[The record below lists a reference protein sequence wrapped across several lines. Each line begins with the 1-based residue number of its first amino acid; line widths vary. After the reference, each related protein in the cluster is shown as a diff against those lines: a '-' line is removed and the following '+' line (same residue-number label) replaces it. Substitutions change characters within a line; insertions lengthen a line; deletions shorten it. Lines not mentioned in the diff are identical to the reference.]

1 MRAEGSS
8 DTSGRTQAQEGIA
21 GLTRTDH
28 AAVNHAAA
36 NHATASHGATSR
48 TCACANIA
56 PCGAGHSFGR
66 AGSVYRTGGSKPLSA
81 GKLILVDGS
90 SYLYRAFHALPPLSN
105 SKGEPT
111 GAVLGVLNM
120 LNKMIKEEAPQRIA
134 VVFDAPGRT
143 FRDDLFDQ
151 YKAHRT
157 PMPDDLRSQ
166 VQPLLD
172 VVAAMGLP
180 LLRVPGVEAD
190 DVIGTLAKQGAAAG
204 YEVLIST
211 GDKDMAQLVGPQ
223 VGLINTMSNTRLDRA
238 GVKAKFDVF
247 PEQIVDY
254 LALVGDSSDNIPGI
268 AGVGPKTA
276 SKWLNQYQTLDG
288 LIARAADVGGK
299 VGENLRSGFELLELS
314 RKLATIDT
322 ALSLEISAEGLTA
335 GAPDLPRLRELYT
348 RLELRSLLKALGSDT
363 AAVPGAAAAGTQT
376 ATLPV
381 AGPPAAARNYQQ
393 ITSQAALDE
402 WLVKLAAAPLISFAT
417 ETDNLDYMQARL
429 VGLSFAI
436 APGEAAYL
444 PIGHDYTG
452 APEQLP
458 RDKVLAALRPLLEDP
473 ARPKVGHNQ
482 KYDIHIL
489 ANCGIAFKGHCFDS
503 MLESYVFNS
512 VAARHDRDSTA
523 AKYLGVE
530 SMAFEDVAGKGAKQ
544 ITFNQVDVA
553 RAAEYSAATAD
564 LTLQLHRNLWPQIE
578 ALPTLKS
585 VYETIEQPLVPVLFR
600 MERTGVFVD
609 RELLKIQS
617 SELAARMLELQAQAH
632 AEAGGA
638 FNVDS
643 PKQLQEILFG
653 KLGIP
658 VSRKTPT
665 GQPSTAEDVL
675 EELAATYP
683 LPKLI
688 LEYRGI
694 AKLKSTYTDTLPE
707 QIDPAT
713 GRIHTSYHQAVAAT
727 GRLSSTDP
735 NLQNIPIRTGEG
747 RRIRQAFI
755 APPGRSLVAADY
767 SQIELRIMAHLS
779 GDTSLLRAFA
789 EDRDVHQAT
798 AAEVFSTPLA
808 KVSADQ
814 RRSAKAI
821 NFGLM
826 YGMSAFGLA
835 RQLGIARGDAQKYMD
850 LYFER
855 YPGVKR
861 YMEETRRHAR
871 ESGFVETVFGR
882 RLYLPEIQSRNA
894 ALRQY
899 AERSAINAPMQGTA
913 ADIIKRAMI
922 EVDAWLQSSRM
933 PAQLIMQ
940 VHDEL
945 VLEVADEAVEAIVSQ
960 LRDHMVR
967 AANLTVPLKVDVGIG
982 RNWDEAH

>member
-1 MRAEGSS
+1 MNAR
-8 DTSGRTQAQEGIA
+8 
-21 GLTRTDH
+21 
-28 AAVNHAAA
+28 
-36 NHATASHGATSR
+36 
-48 TCACANIA
+48 
-56 PCGAGHSFGR
+56 
-66 AGSVYRTGGSKPLSA
+66 
-81 GKLILVDGS
+81 KLILVDGS

-120 LNKMIKEEAPQRIA
+120 LNKMIKEESPERIA

-151 YKAHRT
+151 YKAHRV
-157 PMPDDLRSQ
+157 PMPDDLRAQ

-172 VVAAMGLP
+172 VVVAMGLP
-180 LLRVPGVEAD
+180 LLRVSGVEAD
-190 DVIGTLAKQGAAAG
+190 DVIGTLAKQGAASG

-211 GDKDMAQLVGPQ
+211 GDKDMAQLVGPG
-223 VGLINTMSNTRLDRA
+223 VGLVNTMSNTRFDRDA
-238 GVKAKFDVF
+238 VKAKFDVF

-268 AGVGPKTA
+268 NGVGPKTA
-276 SKWLNQYQTLDG
+276 AKWLSQYGTLVELVAHAGD
-288 LIARAADVGGK
+288 IGGK
-299 VGENLRSGFELLELS
+299 VGENLRNELPMLELS

-322 ALSLEISAEGLTA
+322 SLTLEITAEGLAA

-348 RLELRSLLKALGSDT
+348 RLELRALLKALSPSPAPSAADAGISVSEGVT
-363 AAVPGAAAAGTQT
+363 ASAETPAAQPSGQAVAAVVETT
-376 ATLPV
+376 IV
-381 AGPPAAARNYQQ
+381 ACNYH
-393 ITSQAALDE
+393 TVLSQDALDA
-402 WLVKLAAAPLISFAT
+402 WLAKLAAAPLMSFDT
-417 ETDNLDYMQARL
+417 ETDNSDYRQARI
-429 VGLSFAI
+429 VGLSFAV
-436 APGEAAYL
+436 APGEAAYVPL
-444 PIGHDYTG
+444 GHDYPG
-452 APEQLP
+452 APHQLD
-458 RDKVLAALRPLLEDP
+458 RAKVLAAIKPLLEDP
-473 ARPKVGHNQ
+473 ARPKLGHHL
-482 KYDIHIL
+482 KYDAHVL
-489 ANCGIAFKGHCFDS
+489 SNYGIALAGQRYDS
-503 MLESYVFNS
+503 MLESYVLNS
-512 VAARHDRDSTA
+512 VATRHDMESTA
-523 AKYLGVE
+523 QRYLGITPIRL
-530 SMAFEDVAGKGAKQ
+530 EDVAGKGAKQ
-544 ITFNQVDVA
+544 LTFNQVDVD
-553 RAAEYSAATAD
+553 RAARYSAEDAD
-564 LTLQLHRNLWPQIE
+564 LTLRLHLALWPQIE

-585 VYETIEQPLVPVLFR
+585 VYETIEQPLVPVLYR
-600 MERTGVFVD
+600 MERAGVLVD
-609 RELLKIQS
+609 RDLLRTQS

-632 AEAGGA
+632 VEAGGA

-658 VSRKTPT
+658 VMRKTPT

-688 LEYRGI
+688 LEYRGV
-694 AKLKSTYTDTLPE
+694 AKLKSTYTDNLPR
-707 QIDPAT
+707 QIDPAS

-735 NLQNIPIRTGEG
+735 NLQNIPIRTKEG

-755 APPGRSLVAADY
+755 AALGSSLVAADY

-779 GDTSLLRAFA
+779 ADASLLQAFA
-789 EDRDVHQAT
+789 DDRDIHQAT
-798 AAEVFSTPLA
+798 AAEVFATPLDA
-808 KVSADQ
+808 VSADQ

-835 RQLGIARGDAQKYMD
+835 RQLGIGRGDAQRYMD

-861 YMEETRRHAR
+861 YMEETRRQAR
-871 ESGFVETVFGR
+871 EAGFVETVFGR
-882 RLYLPEIQSRNA
+882 RLYLPEIQSRNQ

-922 EVDAWLQSSRM
+922 EVDAWLQSSRI
-933 PAQLIMQ
+933 AARLIMQ

-945 VLEVADEAVEAIVSQ
+945 VLEVADEAVADVVGQ
-960 LRDHMVR
+960 LRIHMAQ
-967 AANLTVPLKVDVGIG
+967 AAKLAVPLKVDVGIG